1 MTVSLPPCFPDC
13 PPPQTQTRLDAVQG
27 ATDEAIEDY
36 FAVFQRALD
45 AERAA
50 AWEAN
55 AAVFESTLK
64 RCATRVGDYHR
75 ALHVMRSASVAI
87 QQQFEAER
95 AADPFATTGGG
106 GGGGGSGGSGSD
118 GNADKP
124 KGKVAAPATDAQL
137 TNAERTA
144 ATARVQRLQQL
155 YARLDNVRFP
165 IWSFSSSLDL
175 MHRRDTAC
183 VDYVPA
189 SI

>member
-1 MTVSLPPCFPDC
+1 M
-13 PPPQTQTRLDAVQG
+13 QG

-55 AAVFESTLK
+55 AAVYESTLK

-95 AADPFATTGGG
+95 AADPFATTGS
-106 GGGGGSGGSGSD
+106 GSVSSGSD
-118 GNADKP
+118 GNADRP
-124 KGKVAAPATDAQL
+124 KGKVVAPATDAQL

-144 ATARVQRLQQL
+144 ATARVQRLLQL
-155 YARLDNVRFP
+155 YARLDNVRIP
-165 IWSFSSSLDL
+165 IWGCSVALVL
-175 MHRRDTAC
+175 MHYRDTAC
-183 VDYVPA
+183 
-189 SI
+189 